1 MKKIT
6 FINADRG
13 GLCRAIRACY
23 GKCGFI
29 SFLIGTG
36 QGITGVVEYEDI
48 SKLCDERS

>member
-6 FINADRG
+6 FVNADKG

-36 QGITGVVEYEDI
+36 QGITGVVEVDEEDT
-48 SKLCDERS
+48 D

>member
-13 GLCRAIRACY
+13 GLCRTIRACY
-23 GKCGFI
+23 GKCGFA

-48 SKLCDERS
+48 YKLCDERS